1 MIVDLVELEKA
12 KLEVA
17 KRKEIEFS
25 NIDIGE
31 INTYLYDTEYLQH
44 IQKFKLDLFKNI
56 SMYIDLHEFNTS
68 IVSFTINN
76 VRYEMHPANMYLN
89 LIMFTNLFYFKQPLS
104 EKDLFDGTNI
114 TQGTFKKYL
123 DNRIINRFLKET
135 EKKLINTVLTNIMYE
150 FTTISAKFSRILG
163 TTIDLL
169 SDVDL
174 MDEDKDYYDA
184 LHAYSKLDNSMT
196 PKEIEDYLKDATK
209 VAFNKISKHK
219 EHCLYPIIQA
229 GYQGLN
235 KDQFTKYAIAVGM
248 SPDGLG
254 SIIPKIVKTNFIS
267 GIRTASEY
275 FVDSQG
281 GRVAQIITKTR
292 TADTGDFARKIS
304 KLASDIYISKDPHS
318 DCGTRNYLKV
328 YIRNEN
334 ILHRYIGRYRVLDD
348 DSLVLITE
356 KDTHLIGEEISVR
369 SPITCANNNNEI
381 CFKCYGDLA
390 YINND
395 IGAGNFGARTAS
407 EKLTQNSLSAKHI
420 LKSNSVENKFNDEFY
435 KYFILDVVDVRINM
449 NNENYKK
456 YKIIL
461 KEEDVNLDEE
471 TDEYVVDK
479 FYLSTN
485 KKHEDLIE
493 MKPINPGLSLSPD
506 LIALWLKKDEDS
518 DTLEIEIK
526 KLEDPSTDLF
536 LLPLVNTDL
545 TNDFTE
551 TTALLDTNAGVQ
563 NKTYSQFTNDLI
575 DIMYRADP
583 DKALPMV
590 HFECVLR
597 NMVKSASNQIKIP
610 DWRVRN
616 NADYTILRLSTAIF
630 HTGVVS
636 ALSFQKFESQIQ
648 KPSTYAKTQPS
659 ATDPLFKRR
668 YTK

>member
-1 MIVDLVELEKA
+1 MIVDLQELQKA

-17 KRKEIEFS
+17 KRKQIEFD
-25 NIDIGE
+25 NVDIGE
-31 INTYLYDTEYLQH
+31 LNTYLYDNDYLRE

-56 SMYIDLHEFNTS
+56 SMYIDLPEFNKS
-68 IVSFTINN
+68 IVAFTINN
-76 VRYEMHPANMYLN
+76 IRYEMHPANMYLN
-89 LIMFTNLFYFKQPLS
+89 LIMFTNLFYFNQPLS
-104 EKDLFDGTNI
+104 NNDIFDGTNI

-123 DNRIINRFLKET
+123 DNRIINRFLKEK

-150 FTTISAKFSRILG
+150 FTSISAKFSCILG

-174 MDEDKDYYDA
+174 MDSDTDYYDA
-184 LHAYSKLDNSMT
+184 LHAYNKLDNSMS
-196 PKEIEDYLKDATK
+196 PKEIEDHLLDATK
-209 VAFNKISKHK
+209 VAFTKISQHK

-235 KDQFTKYAIAVGM
+235 KDQFTKYAIGVGM

-254 SIIPKIVKTNFIS
+254 SIIPKIVKTNFIT
-267 GIRTASEY
+267 GRKTASEY
-275 FVDSQG
+275 CVDSQG

-292 TADTGDFARKIS
+292 TADTGYFARKIS
-304 KLASDIYISKDPHS
+304 KLASDIYLSKDPHS

-334 ILHRYIGRYRVLDD
+334 ILKRYLGRYRVLDD
-348 DSLVLITE
+348 DSLVLITNN
-356 KDTHLIGEEISVR
+356 DTHLIGEEISVR
-369 SPITCANNNNEI
+369 SPITCANNNGEI

-395 IGAGNFGARTAS
+395 IGAGNFGARTVS

-420 LKSNSVENKFNDEFY
+420 LKSNSVENKFNKEFY
-435 KYFILDVVDVRINM
+435 NYFTLDVVDVRLNI

-456 YKIIL
+456 YKVTI
-461 KEEDVNLDEE
+461 KNEDINLDED
-471 TDEYVVDK
+471 TDEYVVDR
-479 FYLSTN
+479 FFLDLN
-485 KKHEDLIE
+485 KKGTEPIE
-493 MKPINPGLSLSPD
+493 MKPINPGLCLSPE
-506 LIALWLKKDEDS
+506 LRQMWLKKDDDAES
-518 DTLEIEIK
+518 LEIEVK
-526 KLEDPSTDLF
+526 KMEDPSADLF

-545 TNDFTE
+545 TNDFVE

-563 NKTYSQFTNDLI
+563 NKTYSQFANDLL
-575 DIMYRADP
+575 DIVYRADP
-583 DKALPMV
+583 TNTLPMV

-610 DWRVRN
+610 NWRIRN